1 MSAIELLRQ
10 ASTPAGFVASITERH
25 NYRRVWA
32 RDSVVTGLAALT
44 TGDQQLIETFKQ
56 SLLTL
61 AKHQGNAGQIPSNVA
76 VETQQVSYG
85 GSAGRVDATLWF
97 IIGVDQYCAHTGDW
111 TLKDQLQTNL
121 TAAKNVLLAWEYNQ
135 GGLLY
140 IPDTGDWADEYTRG
154 GYVLYDQLLYTR
166 IKPDCIR
173 LIKERYWSEQY
184 WTAMISPFGK
194 SLHFDTFANVLA
206 NLFGVSSSDQAES
219 VDAYIATHFAEST
232 HYLLPAFAPVI
243 QPTDPVWSELKQAY
257 QFEFKN
263 KPYHYHNGGLWP
275 MLSGWYVMDLV
286 QRNKI
291 DLAKKYLTG
300 LQTITT
306 DGFPEYI
313 DAKEFKPGGT
323 PQLTWTAAAVIL
335 AEAALSNPYETKLT
349 FSLRS

>member
-61 AKHQGNAGQIPSNVA
+61 AKHQGKAGQIPSNVA
-76 VETQQVSYG
+76 VETNQVSYG
-85 GSAGRVDATLWF
+85 GTAGRVDATLWF
-97 IIGVDQYCAHTGDW
+97 LIGVDQYYSYTHDDHT
-111 TLKDQLQTNL
+111 KKQLTPVIER
-121 TAAKNVLLAWEYNQ
+121 AKQVLLAWEYNQ

-140 IPDTGDWADEYTRG
+140 VPDTGDWADEYTRG

-166 IKPDCIR
+166 IQPDCIR

-194 SLHFDTFANVLA
+194 STHFDTFANVLA
-206 NLFGVSSSDQAES
+206 NLFGVSSPDQAES
-219 VDAYIATHFAEST
+219 VDAYIATHFAETT

-286 QRNKI
+286 QRNKM
-291 DLAKKYLTG
+291 DLAQLYLDG
-300 LQTITT
+300 LHKATT
-306 DGFPEYI
+306 EGFPEYI
-313 DAKEFKPGGT
+313 DAQEFKPGGT
-323 PQLTWTAAAVIL
+323 PQLTWSAAAVIL
-335 AEAALSNPYETKLT
+335 AEAALSNPHATTLT
-349 FSLRS
+349 LSL

>member
-61 AKHQGNAGQIPSNVA
+61 AKHQGKAGQIPSNVA
-76 VETQQVSYG
+76 VETNQVSYG
-85 GSAGRVDATLWF
+85 GTAGRVDATLWF
-97 IIGVDQYCAHTGDW
+97 LIGVDQYYSYTHDDPT
-111 TLKDQLQTNL
+111 KKQLTPVIER
-121 TAAKNVLLAWEYNQ
+121 AKQVLLAWEYNQ

-140 IPDTGDWADEYTRG
+140 VPDTGDWADEYTRG

-166 IKPDCIR
+166 IQPDCIR

-194 SLHFDTFANVLA
+194 STHFDTFANVLA
-206 NLFGVSSSDQAES
+206 NLFGVSSPDQAES
-219 VDAYIATHFAEST
+219 VDAYIATHFAETT

-286 QRNKI
+286 QRNKM
-291 DLAKKYLTG
+291 DLAQLYLDG
-300 LQTITT
+300 LHKATT
-306 DGFPEYI
+306 EGFPEYI
-313 DAKEFKPGGT
+313 DAQEFKPGGT
-323 PQLTWTAAAVIL
+323 PQLTWSAAAVIL
-335 AEAALSNPYETKLT
+335 AEAALSNPHATTLT
-349 FSLRS
+349 LSL